1 MCKEDKNK
9 LPYILLH
16 SCCGSCSTAVIE
28 KLAPDFNITVFFYN
42 PCITD
47 RDEYEKRKE
56 NQKKLIN
63 VLNRNRKNR
72 EEFIDFVE
80 GDYEV
85 ADYFE
90 RIRGLENLPEGGERC
105 TVCFEQ
111 RLEKTAEY
119 AAKTGFS
126 IFATTLTVSP
136 HKDYRLISDI
146 GGRFAEKYN
155 LRFLD
160 RDFKKKAG
168 FQRSVQLSKEYGLY
182 RQDYCGCQFS
192 KRD

>member
-1 MCKEDKNK
+1 MTWKKIGNFS
-9 LPYILLH
+9 I
-16 SCCGSCSTAVIE
+16 G
-28 KLAPDFNITVFFYN
+28 
-42 PCITD
+42 
-47 RDEYEKRKE
+47 RDES
-56 NQKKLIN
+56 
-63 VLNRNRKNR
+63 
-72 EEFIDFVE
+72 
-80 GDYEV
+80 
-85 ADYFE
+85 AAS
-90 RIRGLENLPEGGERC
+90 NLPEGGERC

>member
-9 LPYILLH
+9 LPHLLLH
-16 SCCGSCSTAVIE
+16 SCCGPCSTAVIE
-28 KLAPDFNITVFFYN
+28 RLAPDFNITVFFYN

-63 VLNRNRKNR
+63 VLNRNRKDR
-72 EEFIDFVE
+72 EESIDFVE
-80 GDYEV
+80 GEYDV

-119 AAKTGFS
+119 AAKEGFP

-146 GGRFAEKYN
+146 GDRFAEKYN

-168 FQRSVQLSKEYGLY
+168 FQRSVQISKEYGLY